1 MGLPVS
7 SAKPMM
13 KQVTPIR
20 VLHNGREI
28 VSVPVKSLHI
38 QCIGTHPTSP
48 TSTEKLA
55 AQGAIKEITV
65 AQSVNARPAVK
76 HRSENGD
83 ETCYLHPPE
92 KKPYRMANAMSAPS
106 LVAPNIAK
114 MRHPEIVVM
123 GMITAGSR

>member
-1 MGLPVS
+1 MPVN

-20 VLHNGREI
+20 VLHDGRES
-28 VSVPVKSLHI
+28 VSVRVKYLHI

-55 AQGAIKEITV
+55 AQGAINEITV
-65 AQSVNARPAVK
+65 ARSVNARPAVK

-83 ETCYLHPPE
+83 ETWDSHPPE
-92 KKPYRMANAMSAPS
+92 KKP
-106 LVAPNIAK
+106 
-114 MRHPEIVVM
+114 
-123 GMITAGSR
+123 